1 MTNYDRFIKC
11 TPEQLASAF
20 YNLKENAIYANGR
33 LLNIEENSKDFLL
46 WLNKESDYL
55 DSEIF
60 DMRMKKVTL
69 DYYTLSDNKTIDIYI
84 PFQYGDKEIIPLFK
98 EKLGVEYSPNNC
110 TVVYWS

>member
-1 MTNYDRFIKC
+1 MTNYDRFMKC
-11 TPEQLASAF
+11 TPEQLTSVF

-33 LLNIEENSKDFLL
+33 LLNIEDNEKDFLL
-46 WLNKESDYL
+46 WLNKESDDL

-84 PFQYGDKEIIPLFK
+84 PFWYGDEEIISLFK
-98 EKLGVEYSPNNC
+98 EKLNVEYSPDKC
-110 TVVYWS
+110 SIIYWN